1 MKSKPVEEDA
11 VREHVFDGIQEYD
24 KRLPNWWLKTLYGTI
39 LFSIGYW
46 IYYEYPRT
54 SQPDGPAVEAEMAR
68 IALVAQES
76 GASLT
81 DEQLWTMSKDA
92 KIVAAGKEA
101 YMASCASCHS
111 DDLNGKI
118 GPNLKDHRW
127 RHGGKPTEVLRTI
140 AEGVP
145 SKGMPA
151 WAPVLGRAKVAEIA
165 AFVMSHHQPDEPIEV
180 EEVAQ

>member
-1 MKSKPVEEDA
+1 
-11 VREHVFDGIQEYD
+11 
-24 KRLPNWWLKTLYGTI
+24 
-39 LFSIGYW
+39 
-46 IYYEYPRT
+46 
-54 SQPDGPAVEAEMAR
+54 
-68 IALVAQES
+68 
-76 GASLT
+76 
-81 DEQLWTMSKDA
+81 
-92 KIVAAGKEA
+92 
-101 YMASCASCHS
+101 MASCASCHS